1 MGEAVLRR
9 LAWLALLL
17 LPGWPVGAQTP
28 ATPPADPP
36 ATSQEAP
43 PGAPDPVLTD
53 GAADT
58 EPQGPPVTAVE
69 IRSDVAFDEEERKEL
84 RSLIDVPLG
93 EPLTNARIRNTLRD
107 VQAAGLAPVV
117 ELYTREEGEGF
128 VVVLVL
134 RPVTRVGRVAV
145 EGELGLD
152 EGDLRRAVPQQE
164 GEALAEEKILQGVYA
179 LKDLYAENGFFDAQ
193 VQLRI
198 QTDPRREEATV
209 TYEVNAGPRA
219 RVSEILFDGDI
230 APFEPAALLKE
241 LRLKAGEPY
250 RQRLAED
257 GADRLQ
263 RWLVRQQYGTARVDP
278 PRTERLTGPE
288 GGVRLTYPVAVGP
301 KIMVEVQGADVDRL
315 RRRGLLPFLGDAGYD
330 EALVLQAVARIKTD
344 YQQQGHYHVEVTS
357 QEDDEEGVLRLTLTI
372 QPGPEYTIESIGFE
386 DNRTFSGAQL
396 SDLMTTSRRSLL
408 GRLGGGGRLVQSE
421 LDQDLENIRSFYAL
435 QGFARAEIGPARVE
449 ENGDRLRV
457 TIPIAEGPRQRVG
470 HIAFEGNEQIKEE
483 DLRKL
488 IAQPVTQEFDAPG
501 LTDGGPYHPV
511 LQEYALNTL
520 RLAYTLRGYVQVQV
534 SVRTQE
540 TAAPSGTEPGTV
552 DLVFEILEGPQ
563 QVVDHIIVRGNRR
576 TDSDVIRRTI
586 NLRPGDPV
594 SDSKLL
600 EIESQLFRLGIFSR
614 VDAEMTRLGLGFS
627 QRDVLIR
634 VEEGRSRRLTYG
646 VGYEYDGQG
655 NPRGLLGYTD
665 NNVLGRAYSLRADL
679 RLSQRDSRFRLVF
692 DQPYVWQL
700 PITLTSLLFW
710 EDETRLDKP
719 YEVTR
724 YGARTEASRTFGK
737 RRVSLGLDYRRVEL
751 NLEPGLALS
760 DVDRQDRPYRLA
772 SLVPSFLWDRRDD
785 PLTPTRG
792 WSSLLQLQ
800 YAFPVLDAE
809 AEFLKAFGQQTWY
822 RPLGRFGV
830 FASSLRLGG
839 IEPFQKLAGGDP
851 NLPDDL
857 PNSDVFIDE
866 RFFAG
871 GRNTHRGYERDRLGL
886 RNQTLVCRKP
896 AAECAPGDYQ
906 PVGGNGLLLVNL
918 EYQFPVFGAFGGTV
932 FYDTGNVW
940 ADWRDIDFGELKAGA
955 GVGVRYLSPIGPIRG
970 EVGWPLDLDP
980 GEERQPVYFLSFGTA
995 F

>member
-1 MGEAVLRR
+1 MRC
-9 LAWLALLL
+9 LALLTLLL
-17 LPGWPVGAQTP
+17 LPFGPALAQQAPPVASA
-28 ATPPADPP
+28 ATPLSVP
-36 ATSQEAP
+36 
-43 PGAPDPVLTD
+43 PDPALERDQPLD
-53 GAADT
+53 GEAEPA
-58 EPQGPPVTAVE
+58 PQGPPVTAIE
-69 IRSDVAFDEEERKEL
+69 IRSDVDFDEEERGEL
-84 RSLIDVPLG
+84 RALIDIQIG
-93 EPLTNARIRNTLRD
+93 QPLTDAEVRHALRD

-117 ELYTREEGEGF
+117 ELYTREEGEGI
-128 VVVLVL
+128 VAILVL
-134 RPVTRVGRVAV
+134 RPVTRVERVAL

-152 EGDLRRAVPQQE
+152 EGDLRRAIPQQE
-164 GEALAEEKILQGVYA
+164 GEALSEERILQGVYA
-179 LKDLYAENGFFDAQ
+179 LKDLYSENGYFDAQ
-193 VQLRI
+193 AQLRI
-198 QTDPRREEATV
+198 ETDPRREEATV

-241 LRLKAGEPY
+241 LRIQAGEPY

-278 PRTERLTGPE
+278 PRTEHLPAPE
-288 GGVRLTYPVAVGP
+288 GGVRLTYPVTVGP
-301 KIMVEVQGADVDRL
+301 KIEVKVEGADVDRL

-357 QEDDEEGVLRLTLTI
+357 REDRQDGVLRLTLTI
-372 QPGPEYTIESIGFE
+372 QPGSEYTIESIGFE
-386 DNRTFSGAQL
+386 DNRTFTGAQL
-396 SDLMTTSRRSLL
+396 SALMTTSRRSLL

-435 QGFARAEIGPARVE
+435 QGFARAEIGPARVAE
-449 ENGDRLRV
+449 SGDRLRV
-457 TIPIAEGPRQRVG
+457 TIPIVEGPRQQVG
-470 HIAFEGNEQIKEE
+470 HISFEGNEQLKEE

-501 LTDGGPYHPV
+501 LADGGPYHPV

-540 TAAPSGTEPGTV
+540 TAAATETEPGTV
-552 DLVFEILEGPQ
+552 DLAFEILEGPQ

-737 RRVSLGLDYRRVEL
+737 RRVSFGLDYRQVEL

-772 SLVPSFLWDRRDD
+772 SLVPSFFWDRRDD

-800 YAFPVLDAE
+800 YAFPVLDAD
-809 AEFLKAFGQQTWY
+809 AEFLKTFAQQTWY

-830 FASSLRLGG
+830 FASSLRIGG

-871 GRNTHRGYERDRLGL
+871 GRNTHRGYERDRLGI

-896 AAECAPGDYQ
+896 AAECGPGDYQ

-918 EYQFPVFGAFGGTV
+918 EYQFPVAGAFGGTV

-940 ADWRDIDFGELKAGA
+940 ADWRDIDFGELKPGA
-955 GVGVRYLSPIGPIRG
+955 GLGVRYLSPIGPIRG

>member
-1 MGEAVLRR
+1 VGETVLRR
-9 LAWLALLL
+9 FALLSLLAWLA
-17 LPGWPVGAQTP
+17 AP
-28 ATPPADPP
+28 AVVPA
-36 ATSQEAP
+36 QEAP
-43 PGAPDPVLTD
+43 PLDVDAEAV
-53 GAADT
+53 
-58 EPQGPPVTAVE
+58 PQGLPVIAVE
-69 IRSDVAFDEEERKEL
+69 VRSDVSFDEEERKEL
-84 RSLIDVPLG
+84 RSLIDIPLG

-117 ELYTREEGEGF
+117 ELYTREEGEGLIAA
-128 VVVLVL
+128 LVL
-134 RPVTRVGRVAV
+134 RPVTRVERVTLD
-145 EGELGLD
+145 GTLGLD
-152 EGDLRRAVPQQE
+152 EGELRRAIPQQE
-164 GEALAEEKILQGVYA
+164 GEPLSEERVLQGVYA
-179 LKDLYAENGFFDAQ
+179 LKDLYVENGYSEAQ
-193 VQLRI
+193 VRLRVE
-198 QTDPRREEATV
+198 TDPRRDVANI
-209 TYEVNAGPRA
+209 TYEVNAGPRS
-219 RVSEILFDGDI
+219 RVSEIRFDGDI
-230 APFEPAALLKE
+230 APFEPAALEKE
-241 LRLKAGEPY
+241 LRLQAGEPY
-250 RQRLAED
+250 RRRLAED

-278 PRTERLTGPE
+278 PRTERLPD
-288 GGVRLTYPVAVGP
+288 GGIRLTYPVTVGP
-301 KIMVEVQGADVDRL
+301 KIVVEVVGADVDRL

-330 EALVLQAVARIKTD
+330 EALVLQAVARIKND
-344 YQQQGHYHVEVTS
+344 YQQQGHYKVEVTS
-357 QEDDEEGVLRLTLTI
+357 AEDRQDGVLRLTLTVE
-372 QPGPEYTIESIGFE
+372 PGPEYTIESITFE
-386 DNRTFSGAQL
+386 DNRTFTGAQL
-396 SDLMTTSRRSLL
+396 SALMTTSRRSLL

-449 ENGDRLRV
+449 ERGDRLRV
-457 TIPIAEGPRQRVG
+457 TIPIVEGPRQRIG
-470 HIAFEGNEQIKEE
+470 HIAFTGNEQIPE
-483 DLRKL
+483 DELRKL
-488 IAQPVTQEFDAPG
+488 IAQPVTRELDAPG

-511 LQEYALNTL
+511 LQDYALNTL
-520 RLAYTLRGYVQVQV
+520 RLAYTVRGYVQIQV
-534 SVRTQE
+534 SARTQE
-540 TAAPSGTEPGTV
+540 VTAPTATEPGVV
-552 DLVFEILEGPQ
+552 DLTFEILEGPQ

-655 NPRGLLGYTD
+655 NPRGLLGFTD
-665 NNVLGRAYSLRADL
+665 NNVFGRAYSLRADL

-700 PITLTSLLFW
+700 PVTLTSLLFW

-724 YGARTEASRTFGK
+724 YGARTEASRTFGT

-751 NLEPGLALS
+751 SLEPGLALS

-772 SLVPSFLWDRRDD
+772 SLVPSFFWDRRDD

-800 YAFPVLDAE
+800 YAFPVLDAD
-809 AEFLKAFGQQTWY
+809 AEFLKAFAQQTWY

-830 FASSLRLGG
+830 FASSLRVGG
-839 IEPFQKLAGGDP
+839 IEPYQKLAGGDP

-857 PNSDVFIDE
+857 PNSNVFIDE

-871 GRNTHRGYERDRLGL
+871 GRNTHRGYERDRLGVP
-886 RNQTLVCRKP
+886 NQTLICNQP
-896 AAECAPGDYQ
+896 AAECGPGDYQ

-918 EYQFPVFGAFGGTV
+918 EYQFPVAGAFGGTV

-940 ADWRDIDFGELKAGA
+940 ADWRDIDFSGLKPGA

-970 EVGWPLDLDP
+970 EVGWPLDPEL
-980 GEERQPVYFLSFGTA
+980 GEESKPVYFLSFGTA